1 MNVSSKEWIFRFDSG
16 CSGLFWQVVLGEV
29 PSQESGSKPLPT
41 INEEMLAAGLARI
54 ARVRGRLPNGESS
67 LMDALEAAEDSAKN
81 TRVGIWQYG
90 DPGDSDDEEDF
101 PRPGAWGK
109 PR

>member
-1 MNVSSKEWIFRFDSG
+1 MDCRP
-16 CSGLFWQVVLGEV
+16 QVVLGEV
-29 PSQESGSKPLPT
+29 PSAESGSKQPPT

-54 ARVRGRLPNGESS
+54 ARSRGRLPKGDPE
-67 LMDALEAAEDSAKN
+67 LVAALEAAEDAAKSQ
-81 TRVGIWQYG
+81 RLGIWQYG